1 MHRPSSSPECKG
13 SSARKQNPSLPATN
27 SGSRSRTI
35 AGHLQKFRS
44 YSSYV
49 CILTPV
55 HYLSTAILVTTLI
68 PFSERALRQRLLRCG
83 VWLRFPP
90 SDTAHRYTRVL
101 TATLSFTFALTA
113 TLCFKRDFPPMRT
126 GADLKGIT
134 NAEVP
139 LYGSTRCHLMVQG
152 THKMS
157 QFGASS
163 FKDGRARWAVPVNPG
178 SCQTDRR
185 ILADI

>member
-49 CILTPV
+49 CNVTPI
-55 HYLSTAILVTTLI
+55 HHLSTAVLVITLI
-68 PFSERALRQRLLRCG
+68 PFSERALRQTLLRCG
-83 VWLRFPP
+83 VRLRLPP
-90 SDTAHRYTRVL
+90 SDTAHHYTRVL

-113 TLCFKRDFPPMRT
+113 TLCFKRDFPPVRT
-126 GADLKGIT
+126 RADLKGIT
-134 NAEVP
+134 SAAVP

-152 THKMS
+152 TDM
-157 QFGASS
+157 
-163 FKDGRARWAVPVNPG
+163 
-178 SCQTDRR
+178 
-185 ILADI
+185 